1 MSVNTSAPRQ
11 YHLWDTPEERE
22 RSIAEGRIALERMQA
37 RLAETRKVN
46 AMTPWQRWLYKTFN
60 IEPKL
65 KNRSR

>member
-1 MSVNTSAPRQ
+1 MSITQSTQYPWTPQERQ
-11 YHLWDTPEERE
+11 AYLKSTEEAIE
-22 RSIAEGRIALERMQA
+22 RLKVSIAEDK
-37 RLAETRKVN
+37 KVA